1 MYIRFSLLAFLLSL
15 LYFPSFM
22 LSMMNSR
29 LIYPSEKLFLEW
41 TEPPGQMRNEASIDS
56 IYSFSFLESPKISQN
71 ITGTKAL

>member
-1 MYIRFSLLAFLLSL
+1 MQIH
-15 LYFPSFM
+15 
-22 LSMMNSR
+22 
-29 LIYPSEKLFLEW
+29 PSEKLFLEW